1 MGTDTGCSRVNFAEG
16 HFGFGG
22 GHSPDF
28 QSDVLLTAAKEG
40 HLPTGEVN
48 DTNDISEAEVT
59 QRSGTGFEYKGRK
72 VGPRVSSNRSQN
84 ICYGFNGRVAELGR
98 DVLAIKIVNR
108 SGQNRDVQICLT
120 VHDGQMALEGKSGKD
135 VGETGYLRDGPY
147 GGLVT
152 TT

>member
-1 MGTDTGCSRVNFAEG
+1 MLTVR
-16 HFGFGG
+16 HFCFGR

-28 QSDVLLTAAKEG
+28 QSDALLTAVKEG
-40 HLPTGEVN
+40 HLPTGKVN
-48 DTNDISEAEVT
+48 DTNDISKAEVT

-72 VGPRVSSNRSQN
+72 VGPRVSSNCSQN
-84 ICYGFNGRVAELGR
+84 VRDSFNGRVTELGR
-98 DVLAIKIVNR
+98 DVLTIEIVDR
-108 SGQNRDVQICLT
+108 SSQNWDEEICLT
-120 VHDGQMALEGKSGKD
+120 VHDGQMALEGKGGKD